1 VEREWRDGV
10 VAFKCWLRLGYGCV
24 GDEWLGNIG
33 GVRENDSGVVFL
45 KIK

>member
-1 VEREWRDGV
+1 LLLLSVGCGWVMV
-10 VAFKCWLRLGYGCV
+10 VLVMNGWATLVVFGG
-24 GDEWLGNIG
+24 I